1 MEPQSTNVLT
11 TLGING
17 WQFLAQLVNFS
28 IVLFVMW
35 KWVYTPLLKLMDAR
49 AKEIAD
55 GLTNAKKAEQRLADA
70 SDEKE
75 RLLKEARAEAHVL
88 LEDVK
93 AKAEG
98 VRQEKLKIAMTEI
111 EKHIADAKV
120 QIKGERD
127 VAAASLKREVAGL
140 VVAATGKVAASMDEK
155 QRKELAAKAVEDL
168 QNA

>member
-35 KWVYTPLLKLMDAR
+35 KWVYTPLLKVMDAR
-49 AKEIAD
+49 A
-55 GLTNAKKAEQRLADA
+55 NAKKAEQRLADA
-70 SDEKE
+70 SEEKE
-75 RLLKEARAEAHVL
+75 RLLKAARAEAHGL

-93 AKAEG
+93 TKAES
-98 VRQEKLKIAMTEI
+98 VRQEKLKIAMNEI

-127 VAAASLKREVAGL
+127 AAAASLKREVAGL
-140 VVAATGKVAASMDEK
+140 VVAATEKVASSMDEK